1 MYYVRKLDK
10 PINLEKIKNSIDV
23 NNIPSDILT
32 QEFKTTNNT
41 LSFWQCETLEKIQDT
56 FKAILLSATSGKVSQ
71 FIILEKAVLLNK
83 GIDVDEESLGTT
95 GYKGFGNLHVDLI
108 NLDYEK
114 IGILL
119 ECIAN
124 ISKLEDNKFIPK
136 LDKDQ
141 VWTNIREV
149 VEENALD
156 EVSMQSQKTRI
167 SKEKEDNALLIE
179 IKKKAKQWN
188 ITYNEIFND

>member
-10 PINLEKIKNSIDV
+10 PLNLEKIKSFKDV
-23 NNIPSDILT
+23 NNIPADILS
-32 QEFKTTNNT
+32 QEFKTANNT
-41 LSFWQCETLEKIQDT
+41 LSFWQCETLDKIQDT

-83 GIDVDEESLGTT
+83 GIVGDEDSLGIT

-108 NLDYEK
+108 NLDYGK
-114 IGILL
+114 IGALL
-119 ECIAN
+119 EYIAN
-124 ISKLEDNKFIPK
+124 ISKSEDSKFIPK
-136 LDKDQ
+136 LDKDE
-141 VWTNIREV
+141 VWTIIREV
-149 VEENALD
+149 VEKNALD
-156 EVSMQSQKTRI
+156 EVSMQSQKTRM
-167 SKEKEDNALLIE
+167 SKEKEDGALLLE